1 MAHIGYLLSKLD
13 GKKTYITSVLV
24 ALYGVLDAF
33 NVTNFTPEQEQAVF
47 TLLGAAFMV
56 AMRDAIRKAEK

>member
-1 MAHIGYLLSKLD
+1 MAYVEYLLSKLD

-24 ALYGVLDAF
+24 ALYGVLEAF
-33 NVTNFTPEQEQAVF
+33 NVISFTPEQEQAVF

-56 AMRDAIRKAEK
+56 AVRDAIRKVEK